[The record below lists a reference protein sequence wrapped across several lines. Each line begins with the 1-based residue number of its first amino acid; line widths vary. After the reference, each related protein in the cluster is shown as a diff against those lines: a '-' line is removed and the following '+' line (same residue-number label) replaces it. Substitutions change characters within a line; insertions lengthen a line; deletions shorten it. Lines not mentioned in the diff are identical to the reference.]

1 MCAQCSP
8 HTFYKWAELGLLGGL
23 LAVEV
28 DAESESLPRH
38 LSRALPTGCPLW
50 AKAAL
55 MAAPGQWRARGHGL
69 PRSTSPLSWPPSL
82 FIGSVPL
89 DPELTRSLEEGRDFM
104 LEFPQSPAFPALSA
118 IAQKILS
125 ETPPQLS

>member
-1 MCAQCSP
+1 M
-8 HTFYKWAELGLLGGL
+8 WAELGLLGGL

-28 DAESESLPRH
+28 DAESESLSRH

-55 MAAPGQWRARGHGL
+55 MAAPGQWGAHGYGL
-69 PRSTSPLSWPPSL
+69 PLTTSPLSWPPSL
-82 FIGSVPL
+82 LTGSVPL

-104 LEFPQSPAFPALSA
+104 LEFPQSPAFSALSA